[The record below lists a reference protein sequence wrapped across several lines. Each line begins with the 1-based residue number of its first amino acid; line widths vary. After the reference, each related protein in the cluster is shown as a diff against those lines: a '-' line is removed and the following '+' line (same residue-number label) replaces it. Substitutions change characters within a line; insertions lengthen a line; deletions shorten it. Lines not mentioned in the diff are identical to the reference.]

1 MENIRELLMNRFGY
15 SEQDVCVL
23 SGDLERLDQAL
34 VPTLTKWITEG
45 TCSDATEYS
54 GYSVDSLCSQ
64 FDMNFIAALLT
75 LDWIIKE
82 PEQALPALK
91 SGIM

>member
-1 MENIRELLMNRFGY
+1 MENIRELLISQFGY
-15 SEQDVCVL
+15 SEQDACML
-23 SGDLERLDQAL
+23 SEDLEHLDQ
-34 VPTLTKWITEG
+34 TLFPLLTNWVTG
-45 TCSDATEYS
+45 GVCSNATEYR
-54 GYSVDSLCSQ
+54 GYSIDSLCSQ

-82 PEQALPALK
+82 PEQAIPALK

>member
-1 MENIRELLMNRFGY
+1 MENIRELLMSRMGY
-15 SEQDVCVL
+15 SEQDATLLCN
-23 SGDLERLDQAL
+23 DLTLLDPSLAPAL
-34 VPTLTKWITEG
+34 NRWVTAGI
-45 TCSDATEYS
+45 CSDATEYG
-54 GYSVDSLCSQ
+54 GYSIDSLCSE
-64 FDMNFIAALLT
+64 FEMNFVAAILT

>member
-1 MENIRELLMNRFGY
+1 MHNIRELLITRFGY
-15 SEQDVCVL
+15 SEQDVRIL
-23 SGDLERLDQAL
+23 SGDLEHLDQAL
-34 VPTLTKWITEG
+34 VPMLTKWVAEDA
-45 TCSDATEYS
+45 CSDTTEYS
-54 GYSVDSLCSQ
+54 GYSIDSLCSQ

-82 PEQALPALK
+82 PEQAIPALK